1 MRPHVLGIDDGPF
14 TKPQAHEAP
23 LVAVMM
29 EGAALVEGVAVTKF
43 PVDGDGVTEFL
54 ADWIQGLRWKPAL
67 QAIVFGG
74 ATIAGLA
81 IIHVAALADR
91 LGIPCISVT
100 RRRPSNEQVARA
112 LLAAGLAERG
122 AQLERLPPAVAVSR
136 NLYLSFAGTTL
147 ARATT
152 IVLATSVKSKL
163 PEPLRVAHL
172 IAAALERGQSRGRP

>member
-14 TKPQAHEAP
+14 TKPQAHEVP

-29 EGAALVEGVAVTKF
+29 EGAVLIEGVAVTTF
-43 PVDGDGVTEFL
+43 PVDGEGVTEFL
-54 ADWIQGLRWKPAL
+54 TGWIQGLRWKTAL
-67 QAIVFGG
+67 QAVVFGG

-81 IIHVAALADR
+81 IIDLVALAER
-91 LGIPCISVT
+91 LGVPCISIT
-100 RRRPSNEQVARA
+100 RRPPSNTQVERA
-112 LLAAGLAERG
+112 LAAAGLSERG
-122 AQLERLPPAVAVSR
+122 TQLERLPPAVSVSR

-147 ARATT
+147 ADATAL
-152 IVLATSVKSKL
+152 VAATCVKSKL